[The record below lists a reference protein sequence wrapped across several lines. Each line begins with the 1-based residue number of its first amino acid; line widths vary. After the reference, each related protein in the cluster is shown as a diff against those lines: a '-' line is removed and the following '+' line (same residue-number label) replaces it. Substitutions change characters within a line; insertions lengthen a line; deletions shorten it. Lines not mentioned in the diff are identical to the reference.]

1 MTCLL
6 QPAADHLL
14 PCPLAVLY
22 AADLLSCMLQAADCA
37 DQHCMQQQLFPV
49 LLLTDP
55 VLAGERDVVGGAT
68 TALTFTA
75 VLETLPARTLPA
87 NSKQQTHE
95 LVVQQQQTP
104 KQ

>member
-1 MTCLL
+1 MPFRLSLMLL
-6 QPAADHLL
+6 AAGTSALL
-14 PCPLAVLY
+14 P
-22 AADLLSCMLQAADCA
+22 
-37 DQHCMQQQLFPV
+37 MQQQQQLRPTV

-87 NSKQQTHE
+87 SSEGEKRHE
-95 LVVQQQQTP
+95 GLAAAATDAKLASLP
-104 KQ
+104 WAL

>member
-1 MTCLL
+1 MICLL
-6 QPAADHLL
+6 QPAANHLL
-14 PCPLAVLY
+14 PCPLALVH
-22 AADLLSCMLQAADCA
+22 AADLLFCMLHTADCA
-37 DQHCMQQQLFPV
+37 EQHCMQQQLCPV

-75 VLETLPARTLPA
+75 LLETLPARTLPA